1 LATPA
6 IYLSKLALANSQ
18 IYLFLIIIQGV
29 QSIENESRLFGT
41 NGVRGIFGKTLSL
54 DMIIDLVHSFGTYWE
69 GGHIIVGSDGR
80 KSSHI
85 LSEVVQAS
93 LNSDGFQVDNA
104 GHIPTP
110 CLQYSTKKHGY
121 AGGIMITAS
130 HNPPEYNGLKPIA
143 KDGVE
148 ISRQDELTIEKIY
161 RDKQFKKSIKL
172 GLTHSR
178 EFLDS
183 YMNAVIA
190 LVDSE
195 KIRSRKFKIVMD
207 LGNGVQALVAP
218 TLCEKLGCKIIPLNG
233 NIDGDFPG
241 RGSEPTPEN
250 LSQMSLIVKSAGAN
264 FGVAYDGDGDR
275 SLFCDN
281 EGEVKWGDRTGG
293 LLVNYLLAEKHKKVE
308 VVCPINTTAV
318 VSKIVNDL
326 GSIVRYT
333 KVGSVE
339 VSREMINKKALLGLE
354 ENGGFMYGALNEVRD
369 GAMTTALML
378 DMLANTETTLSTMYS
393 MLPTVYQYKTKF
405 SISDSSKIEKIV
417 QACMNHGNPTKVE
430 TLDGVKIWI
439 DDETWIM
446 IRPSG
451 TEPILRMYAESNDK
465 ALLNSKVKEYTILIN
480 ELLEVN

>member
-1 LATPA
+1 
-6 IYLSKLALANSQ
+6 
-18 IYLFLIIIQGV
+18 
-29 QSIENESRLFGT
+29 
-41 NGVRGIFGKTLSL
+41 
-54 DMIIDLVHSFGTYWE
+54 
-69 GGHIIVGSDGR
+69 
-80 KSSHI
+80 
-85 LSEVVQAS
+85 
-93 LNSDGFQVDNA
+93 
-104 GHIPTP
+104 
-110 CLQYSTKKHGY
+110 
-121 AGGIMITAS
+121 MITAS

-148 ISRQDELTIEKIY
+148 ISRQDELNIEKIY

-195 KIRSRKFKIVMD
+195 KIKSRKFKIVMD

-250 LSQMSLIVKSAGAN
+250 LNQMSLIVKSAGAN

-393 MLPTVYQYKTKF
+393 MLPTVYQFKTKF
-405 SISDSSKIEKIV
+405 SISDSSKIEKLV

-439 DDETWIM
+439 DNETWIM

-465 ALLNSKVKEYTILIN
+465 ALMNSKVKEYTILIN

>member
-1 LATPA
+1 M
-6 IYLSKLALANSQ
+6 
-18 IYLFLIIIQGV
+18 
-29 QSIENESRLFGT
+29 ENESRLFGT
-41 NGVRGIFGKTLSL
+41 NGVRGIFGKTLTL

-85 LSEVVQAS
+85 LNQVVQAS

-104 GHIPTP
+104 GYIPTP

-148 ISRQDELTIEKIY
+148 ISREDELTIEKVY
-161 RDKQFKKSIKL
+161 RDKQFKKSMNL

-178 EFLDS
+178 ELLDS

-195 KIRSRKFKIVMD
+195 KIKSRKFKIVMD

-218 TLCEKLGCKIIPLNG
+218 TLCEKLGCEIIPLNG

-241 RGSEPTPEN
+241 RGSEPTSEN
-250 LSQMSLIVKSAGAN
+250 LNQMSLTVKSTGAN

-281 EGEVKWGDRTGG
+281 EGKVKWGDRTGA
-293 LLVNYLLAEKHKKVE
+293 LLVKYLLTEKHKKVE

-318 VSKIVNDL
+318 VPKIVNDL

>member
-1 LATPA
+1 M
-6 IYLSKLALANSQ
+6 
-18 IYLFLIIIQGV
+18 

-41 NGVRGIFGKTLSL
+41 NGVRGIFGKTLTL

-69 GGHIIVGSDGR
+69 GGDIIVGSDGR

-85 LSEVVQAS
+85 LSQVVQAS

-104 GHIPTP
+104 GYIPTP
-110 CLQYSTKKHGY
+110 CLQYSTKTYGY
-121 AGGIMITAS
+121 TGGIMITAS

-161 RDKQFKKSIKL
+161 RDKQFKKSMKL
-172 GLTHSR
+172 GFTHSR
-178 EFLDS
+178 EFLHS

-195 KIRSRKFKIVMD
+195 KIKSRKFKIVMD

-218 TLCEKLGCKIIPLNG
+218 TICEKLGCKIIPLNG

-250 LSQMSLIVKSAGAN
+250 LNQMSLIVKSTGAN

-281 EGEVKWGDRTGG
+281 EGKVKWGDRTGG

-354 ENGGFMYGALNEVRD
+354 ENGGFM
-369 GAMTTALML
+369 
-378 DMLANTETTLSTMYS
+378 
-393 MLPTVYQYKTKF
+393 
-405 SISDSSKIEKIV
+405 
-417 QACMNHGNPTKVE
+417 
-430 TLDGVKIWI
+430 
-439 DDETWIM
+439 
-446 IRPSG
+446 
-451 TEPILRMYAESNDK
+451 
-465 ALLNSKVKEYTILIN
+465 
-480 ELLEVN
+480 

>member
-1 LATPA
+1 
-6 IYLSKLALANSQ
+6 
-18 IYLFLIIIQGV
+18 V
-29 QSIENESRLFGT
+29 QSIENNSRLFGT
-41 NGVRGIFGKTLSL
+41 NGVRGIFGKTLTL
-54 DMIIDLVHSFGTYWE
+54 NMIIDLVHSFGTYWE

-85 LSEVVQAS
+85 LSQVVQAS

-104 GHIPTP
+104 GYIPTP

-143 KDGVE
+143 IDGVE
-148 ISRQDELTIEKIY
+148 ISRQDELIIEKIY
-161 RDKQFKKSIKL
+161 RHKQFKQSIKL
-172 GLTHSR
+172 GLTYSR

-195 KIRSRKFKIVMD
+195 KIKRRKFKIVMD

-218 TLCEKLGCKIIPLNG
+218 TICKKLGCKIIPLNG

-250 LSQMSLIVKSAGAN
+250 LNQMSSVVKRTGAD

-281 EGEVKWGDRTGG
+281 EGKVKWGDRTGG
-293 LLVNYLLAEKHKKVE
+293 LLVNYLLSEKHKKVD

-339 VSREMINKKALLGLE
+339 VSREMIKKKALLGLE

-378 DMLANTETTLSTMYS
+378 EMLASTETTLSTMFS

-405 SISDSSKIEKIV
+405 NISDSSKIVKLV

-465 ALLNSKVKEYTILIN
+465 ALLNSKVKEYTTLIN